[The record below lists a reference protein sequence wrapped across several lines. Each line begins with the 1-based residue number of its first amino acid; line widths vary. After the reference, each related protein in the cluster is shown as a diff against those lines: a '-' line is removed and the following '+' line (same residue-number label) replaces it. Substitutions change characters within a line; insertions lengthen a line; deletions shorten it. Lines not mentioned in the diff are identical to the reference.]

1 MINEKKDKGVIVSV
15 NNQGELL
22 IRKNKKVK
30 KVKVNQIKYLF

>member
-1 MINEKKDKGVIVSV
+1 MINENKDKGVVVSV